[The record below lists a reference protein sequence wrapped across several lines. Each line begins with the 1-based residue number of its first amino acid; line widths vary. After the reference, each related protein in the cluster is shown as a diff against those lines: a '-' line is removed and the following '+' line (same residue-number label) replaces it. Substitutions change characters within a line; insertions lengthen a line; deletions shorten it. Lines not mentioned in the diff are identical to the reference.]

1 MREVIFLT
9 FFTQVNNDGDAK
21 KVRVVFLKNL
31 KNIL

>member
-1 MREVIFLT
+1 MRGVILLT
-9 FFTQVNNDGDAK
+9 FFTQANNDNDAK